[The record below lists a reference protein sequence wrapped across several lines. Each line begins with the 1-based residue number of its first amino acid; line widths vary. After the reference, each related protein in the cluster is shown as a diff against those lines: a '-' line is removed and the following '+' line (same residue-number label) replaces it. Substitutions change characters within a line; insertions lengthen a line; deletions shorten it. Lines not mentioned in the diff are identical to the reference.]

1 MMAASDDH
9 PPDRVARKLFGGNL
23 RRLRRERGL
32 TQERLSGHSGLM
44 QSYLSEVE
52 AGKRNISLDA
62 IATIARAMGVSIAQ
76 LFQEDEASTG
86 RAVADEGEPYGGPRP
101 SSGPRHVRQVGDDPG

>member
-1 MMAASDDH
+1 MADPDDFE
-9 PPDRVARKLFGGNL
+9 RSARDLFARNL

-32 TQERLSGHSGLM
+32 TQEALSGSSGLM

-62 IATIARAMGVSIAQ
+62 MAAIAAAIVIPLAR
-76 LFQEDEASTG
+76 LFEEAEGSAVVDRHPGKPLTP
-86 RAVADEGEPYGGPRP
+86 RAAGSRRSPASDG
-101 SSGPRHVRQVGDDPG
+101 DPG

>member
-1 MMAASDDH
+1 MAASDDS
-9 PPDRVARKLFGGNL
+9 DRSARDLFARNL

-32 TQERLSGHSGLM
+32 TQEALSGTSGLM

-62 IATIARAMGVSIAQ
+62 MAAIAGAMEIPLAR
-76 LFQEDEASTG
+76 LFEEAEVPVPAATV
-86 RAVADEGEPYGGPRP
+86 VADGSSQHPPARRP
-101 SSGPRHVRQVGDDPG
+101 AGSRRSRADGDPV